1 MHLHRLRRHCVSC
14 RSLIAVAVG
23 YFRGFMVIA
32 RSVAERVT
40 NLTPTHMSPIKSG
53 YIKRMEAH
61 LSFEVTLGVQRRK
74 GKVVPRAPPAVM
86 RVRPRAKHVIKD
98 ASLAQLA
105 QRPQVR
111 GARARCSSIQSPG
124 IPHDVIG
131 YMMSGDRHFPSKPW
145 CSLVSRWFCTLDVPF
160 PV

>member
-86 RVRPRAKHVIKD
+86 STAFP
-98 ASLAQLA
+98 S
-105 QRPQVR
+105 
-111 GARARCSSIQSPG
+111 GARFKTQGFGRGRSMSSRMRRWRSWLSAHKSEAPA
-124 IPHDVIG
+124 PAVPASSRLG
-131 YMMSGDRHFPSKPW
+131 YRMM
-145 CSLVSRWFCTLDVPF
+145 
-160 PV
+160 